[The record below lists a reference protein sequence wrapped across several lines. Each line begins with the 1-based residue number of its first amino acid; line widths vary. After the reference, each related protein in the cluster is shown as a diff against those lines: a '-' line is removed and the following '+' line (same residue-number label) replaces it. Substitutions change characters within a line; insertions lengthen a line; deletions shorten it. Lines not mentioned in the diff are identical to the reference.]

1 MSAAGWPPTPPARP
15 LTPGMQ
21 EEMRKLVFKPAALVA
36 PTTQSRSKSHFDGN
50 TLILNE
56 QAENTMRLEQP
67 KALGTSDFINDRKVT
82 FDKVYSSAHDGKDTE
97 THFEAGVMGAS
108 AESVVTRSAE
118 ERKQLLGTSRMVND
132 RAVTFDTVYSS
143 AHDGM
148 DTASHM
154 QLASMQVAVEDEKE
168 AALRQQS
175 EDALAAYREAI
186 KNSPQQGIDSVRH
199 MGHEQKDS
207 LAGDT
212 ASHFVVGEGMVLGE
226 EAEQSGVARRHAEK
240 DSQSHWE
247 DGGSMVLGEK
257 AAQPSIPG
265 HVADKI
271 ADDAVVL
278 PPLAVSRDYLQTSK
292 AMAFKKMD
300 VDDSGTVTMNEF
312 KNAMAS
318 QAPSERIERI
328 FKKMD
333 KSGDDEVSFTE
344 FLELTKKHQ
353 RPHRAHL
360 FLSQSAQKYQTDR
373 LESKRALP
381 DFADVSSPASP
392 AYLSQ
397 RRTRE
402 RIATRKAAQKLLPA
416 AGVSSGFREYR
427 IAERAAHEPLRRL
440 LSSASTLNSPRGAA
454 SSPRANLT
462 FAARRPDWWG

>member
-1 MSAAGWPPTPPARP
+1 
-15 LTPGMQ
+15 
-21 EEMRKLVFKPAALVA
+21 
-36 PTTQSRSKSHFDGN
+36 
-50 TLILNE
+50 
-56 QAENTMRLEQP
+56 
-67 KALGTSDFINDRKVT
+67 
-82 FDKVYSSAHDGKDTE
+82 
-97 THFEAGVMGAS
+97 
-108 AESVVTRSAE
+108 
-118 ERKQLLGTSRMVND
+118 
-132 RAVTFDTVYSS
+132 
-143 AHDGM
+143 
-148 DTASHM
+148 
-154 QLASMQVAVEDEKE
+154 
-168 AALRQQS
+168 
-175 EDALAAYREAI
+175 
-186 KNSPQQGIDSVRH
+186 
-199 MGHEQKDS
+199 
-207 LAGDT
+207 
-212 ASHFVVGEGMVLGE
+212 
-226 EAEQSGVARRHAEK
+226 
-240 DSQSHWE
+240 
-247 DGGSMVLGEK
+247 MVLGEK